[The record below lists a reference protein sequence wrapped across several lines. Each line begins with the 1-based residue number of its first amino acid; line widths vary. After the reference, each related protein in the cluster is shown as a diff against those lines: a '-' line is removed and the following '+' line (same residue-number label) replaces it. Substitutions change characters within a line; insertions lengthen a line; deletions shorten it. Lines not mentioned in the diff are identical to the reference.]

1 MGLGPVDRRSGI
13 GWITVLVLAV
23 DTSTPTVTT
32 GVAEVTPH
40 RAVDVRAERRVDTPR
55 GHAEILT
62 SLILECLT
70 EAGIAR
76 FDLDAVVVGAGPGPF
91 TGLRVGMATA
101 AGFADALAI
110 PLHGVCSL
118 DAIRFD
124 AHVQRVLVVTDARRR
139 EVYWALYGPD
149 GRVAGP
155 AVDTPADLID
165 RLRGE
170 QDVDAILGSPEHTR
184 LFGGHAVDGYAAPTT
199 AGLAAT
205 ARRALES
212 GAAPEPVVPLYLRR
226 PDAVELK
233 DRKR

>member
-1 MGLGPVDRRSGI
+1 M
-13 GWITVLVLAV
+13 LVLAV

-32 GVAEVTPH
+32 GVGEVTPD
-40 RAVDVRAERRVDTPR
+40 RAVVLRAERRVDTPR

-62 SLILECLT
+62 TLILECLT
-70 EAGIAR
+70 EAGVAR
-76 FDLDAVVVGAGPGPF
+76 SDLDAVVVGAGPGPF

-101 AGFADALAI
+101 AAFADALAI
-110 PLHGVCSL
+110 PLQGVCSL
-118 DAIRFD
+118 DAIRSD
-124 AHVQRVLVVTDARRR
+124 AGAGRVLVVTDARRR

-149 GRVAGP
+149 GRMAGP
-155 AVDTPADLID
+155 AVDTPADLIG

-170 QDVDAILGSPEHTR
+170 TVDLIVGSTSHTA
-184 LFGGHAVDGYAAPTT
+184 LFGEPTDDSISAPTT
-199 AGLAAT
+199 TGLVAA
-205 ARRALES
+205 ARDALES